1 MTFVRSALFNCFFLV
16 ATAVVTLVPGTYIR
30 LAKPGRVLALA
41 QFWARIMVGAARVIC
56 GIRLEV
62 TGLERLE
69 GDGPRLIASL
79 HQSTFDT
86 IVWLTLL
93 PRSCY
98 VVKREL
104 ARVPLFGGLMTLAGM
119 IMVDRSGGAGALRGL
134 IRDAE
139 RAARAQRQIVIFP
152 EGTRGEPDEVLPLQP
167 GVAAIAA
174 RTRLPVFP
182 VVTDAGHVWGR
193 RAFHKFPGTIHI
205 RVLEPIAAGT
215 DRETLMVRL
224 AEALRTPVEN
234 PVGSAR
240 AGLASRRNKLT
251 DRPEESGIS

>member
-1 MTFVRSALFNCFFLV
+1 MTFVRSALFNCFFFLT
-16 ATAVVTLVPGTYIR
+16 TAVMTLGPGTYIR
-30 LAKPGRVLALA
+30 LAKPEAVLGLA
-41 QFWARIMVGAARVIC
+41 QVWARIMLWAARVIC

-62 TGLERLE
+62 VGLDRLA

-104 ARVPLFGGLMTLAGM
+104 SRVPLFGPLLGLAGM
-119 IMVDRSGGAGALRGL
+119 IIVDRSGGAAALRGL

-139 RAARAQRQIVIFP
+139 RAVREQRQIVIFP

-167 GVAAIAA
+167 GIAAIAA

-182 VVTDAGHVWGR
+182 VVTNAGQFWGR
-193 RAFHKFPGTIHI
+193 RAFHKFPGTIHV

-215 DRETLMVRL
+215 ERATLMERL
-224 AEALRTPVEN
+224 AEAFHTPVEN
-234 PVGSAR
+234 LVS
-240 AGLASRRNKLT
+240 
-251 DRPEESGIS
+251 

>member
-1 MTFVRSALFNCFFLV
+1 MTLVRSALFNCFFFIT
-16 ATAVVTLVPGTYIR
+16 TAMMTLVLGTYIR
-30 LAKPGRVLALA
+30 LVKPGCVLALA
-41 QFWARIMVGAARVIC
+41 QLWARTMLWAARVIC

-62 TGLERLE
+62 TGLEQLE
-69 GDGPRLIASL
+69 GDEPRLIASL

-104 ARVPLFGGLMTLAGM
+104 SRVPLFGALLKLAGM
-119 IMVDRSGGAGALRGL
+119 IVVDRSGGAAALRGL

-139 RAARAQRQIVIFP
+139 RAVRERRQIIIFP
-152 EGTRGEPDEVLPLQP
+152 EGTRGEPDAILPLQP
-167 GVAAIAA
+167 GIAAIAA

-182 VVTDAGHVWGR
+182 VVTDAGHIWGR
-193 RAFHKFPGTIHI
+193 RAFHKFSGTIHV

-215 DRETLMVRL
+215 ERPALMRRL
-224 AEALRTPVEN
+224 AEAFRTPVEN
-234 PVGSAR
+234 PVG
-240 AGLASRRNKLT
+240 
-251 DRPEESGIS
+251 

>member
-1 MTFVRSALFNCFFLV
+1 MTFVRSALFNCFFFLT
-16 ATAVVTLVPGTYIR
+16 TAAMTLGPGTYIR
-30 LAKPGRVLALA
+30 LVKPGSVLSLA
-41 QFWARIMVGAARVIC
+41 QAWARTMLWGARVIC

-62 TGLERLE
+62 AGLDRLAGE
-69 GDGPRLIASL
+69 GPRLIASL

-104 ARVPLFGGLMTLAGM
+104 SRVPLFGRLLTLGGM
-119 IMVDRSGGAGALRGL
+119 ILVDRTGGAGALRGL

-139 RAARAQRQIVIFP
+139 RAVREQRQIVIFP
-152 EGTRGEPDEVLPLQP
+152 EGTRGEPDRVLPLQP
-167 GVAAIAA
+167 GIAAIAA

-182 VVTDAGHVWGR
+182 VVTDAGRFWGR
-193 RAFHKFPGTIHI
+193 RAFHKYPGTIHI

-215 DRETLMVRL
+215 ERAALMERL
-224 AEALRTPVEN
+224 AEAFHGPVEN
-234 PVGSAR
+234 LVG
-240 AGLASRRNKLT
+240 
-251 DRPEESGIS
+251 

>member
-1 MTFVRSALFNCFFLV
+1 MTFVRSALFNCFFFIT
-16 ATAVVTLVPGTYIR
+16 TAVMTLVPGTYVR
-30 LAKPGRVLALA
+30 LANPGRILALA
-41 QFWARIMVGAARVIC
+41 QLWARIMIAGARVIC

-62 TGLERLE
+62 TGLERLA

-86 IVWLTLL
+86 IVWLTLV

-104 ARVPLFGGLMTLAGM
+104 SRVPLFGGLLTLAGM
-119 IMVDRSGGAGALRGL
+119 IVVDRSGGAAALRGL

-139 RAARAQRQIVIFP
+139 RAVREQRQIIIFP
-152 EGTRGEPDEVLPLQP
+152 EGTRGEPDEILPLQP
-167 GVAAIAA
+167 GIAAIAA

-193 RAFHKFPGTIHI
+193 RAFHKFPGTIHV

-215 DRETLMVRL
+215 ERATLMRRL
-224 AEALRTPVEN
+224 AEAFRTPVEN
-234 PVGSAR
+234 SVG
-240 AGLASRRNKLT
+240 
-251 DRPEESGIS
+251 